1 MAFGSVTTGASND
14 IERATKIARA
24 MVTKYGM
31 SEKLGPITYGSDG
44 SNPFLGKE
52 MGHISN
58 YSEQTASEIDEE
70 IQKII
75 SGAYE
80 KTQFILQEHID
91 ELHRL
96 AGVLYEKEK
105 LDETQFREVMAG
117 TLLPGAEEA
126 PALEEGKADTAGE
139 GQEKISQ

>member
-1 MAFGSVTTGASND
+1 
-14 IERATKIARA
+14 
-24 MVTKYGM
+24 M
-31 SEKLGPITYGSDG
+31 SEKLGPITYGSDD

-70 IQKII
+70 IQKLI
-75 SGAYE
+75 STAYQQTE
-80 KTQFILQEHID
+80 QILKEHID

-105 LDETQFREVMAG
+105 LDGTEFQEVMNG
-117 TLLPGAEEA
+117 TLLPGGQKEEKLPAEAGSEENTDTTQA
-126 PALEEGKADTAGE
+126 PAETQKEE
-139 GQEKISQ
+139 

>member
-1 MAFGSVTTGASND
+1 
-14 IERATKIARA
+14 

-31 SEKLGPITYGSDG
+31 SEKLGPITYGSDD

-70 IQKII
+70 IQKLI
-75 SGAYE
+75 STAYQQTE
-80 KTQFILQEHID
+80 QILKEHID

-105 LDETQFREVMAG
+105 LDGTEFQEVMNG
-117 TLLPGAEEA
+117 TLLPGGQKEEKLPAEAGSEENTDTTQA
-126 PALEEGKADTAGE
+126 PAETQKEE
-139 GQEKISQ
+139 